1 MGRRKLTVPQP
12 RLVKDARGVWYVT
25 WTDVETGQTVR
36 RSCSTRDRDEAD
48 ARMSGIVAE
57 AMNPAPTASYTIADL
72 IKAYVRDRKQE
83 DHSPTF
89 EKTVYPALDY
99 FGPMT
104 PDQLKDA
111 TFRAYRKHRTSQP
124 KKNAGA
130 RASKSKKVGTIAD
143 ATAIRELNAL
153 RGAIGWG
160 KRNGWKGL
168 ENVTVHIPNGD
179 TNVRHRFL
187 SQSEAKKLLEACIEP
202 HTALFVRI
210 AIATGARRSA
220 VLELKWDD
228 VTFPVTKRGEVPRD
242 EWDLVP
248 VNILDGP
255 DLNYVDPETG
265 EHFHRDGYDFDLELA
280 GPITIDLGR
289 GRGNKKRGLGIIS
302 PTNVGLYDGL
312 VRAFKKRK
320 SENVIEWRG
329 KPVAKVDLTDAY
341 RRAGITGATTHT
353 LKHTCCSWLVQ
364 SGQSYEAIAKFI
376 GTSARTIER
385 HYGHLSPKHLATVGS
400 VLSI

>member
-1 MGRRKLTVPQP
+1 
-12 RLVKDARGVWYVT
+12 
-25 WTDVETGQTVR
+25 
-36 RSCSTRDRDEAD
+36 
-48 ARMSGIVAE
+48 MSGIVAE

-89 EKTVYPALDY
+89 ETTVYPALDY

-111 TFRAYRKHRTSQP
+111 TFRAYRKYRTSQP

-220 VLELKWDD
+220 V
-228 VTFPVTKRGEVPRD
+228 PRS
-242 EWDLVP
+242 
-248 VNILDGP
+248 
-255 DLNYVDPETG
+255 
-265 EHFHRDGYDFDLELA
+265 R
-280 GPITIDLGR
+280 
-289 GRGNKKRGLGIIS
+289 
-302 PTNVGLYDGL
+302 
-312 VRAFKKRK
+312 
-320 SENVIEWRG
+320 
-329 KPVAKVDLTDAY
+329 
-341 RRAGITGATTHT
+341 
-353 LKHTCCSWLVQ
+353 
-364 SGQSYEAIAKFI
+364 
-376 GTSARTIER
+376 
-385 HYGHLSPKHLATVGS
+385 
-400 VLSI
+400 